1 MNPDTRIPQADD
13 TPREPRMNGR
23 CALTPM
29 PASRPLTDLLR
40 LMGGEPDGSEAD
52 HAFTVPLWQVRA
64 GATLLLEGARAS
76 HVYVVRAGTFKSI
89 KTAEDGYEQVLAF
102 TGQGEVLGFEAL
114 CEDRQHTGA
123 VALEDSIVFAISSRD
138 LLMWRRQYP
147 TLDHA
152 LQLALSRRLARAGE
166 MTELMAAVS
175 SEVRLARF
183 IMWWSAR
190 MEALGQSPR
199 RLRLRMSRRDI
210 ASLLGVAHETVSRS
224 FSTFVECGVLSVAN
238 REVEIVD
245 LERLKAC
252 TRNTRGLADDM
263 PYRSAV
269 GGRPAGLRQRTRTLE
284 AASLAVN

>member
-1 MNPDTRIPQADD
+1 MTSITRFAHTGGVQH
-13 TPREPRMNGR
+13 EPRHNAR
-23 CALTPM
+23 CALAPLS
-29 PASRPLTDLLR
+29 ASRPLVDLLR
-40 LMGGEPDGSEAD
+40 LMGGEPGGSEPDQAI
-52 HAFTVPLWQVRA
+52 TVPLWQARY
-64 GATLLLEGARAS
+64 GATLLLEGACAT
-76 HVYVVRAGTFKSI
+76 HVYVVRTGTFKII

-102 TGQGEVLGFEAL
+102 AGQGEVLGFEAL
-114 CEDRQHTGA
+114 CEDRQRTGA
-123 VALEDSIVFAISSRD
+123 VALEDCIVYAIAARD
-138 LLMWRRQYP
+138 VLLWRRQYP
-147 TLDHA
+147 ALGHA
-152 LQLALSRRLARAGE
+152 LQMALSRQLARSGE

-190 MEALGQSPR
+190 MEAMGQSPR

-284 AASLAVN
+284 AASLVVN

>member
-1 MNPDTRIPQADD
+1 MTPETGLADVE
-13 TPREPRMNGR
+13 TVRQGSRANAR

-29 PASRPLTDLLR
+29 PNSRPLTDLLR

-76 HVYVVRAGTFKSI
+76 HIYIVRAGTFKSI

-102 TGQGEVLGFEAL
+102 SSQGDVLGFEAL

-123 VALEDSIVFAISSRD
+123 VALEDSIVFAIAARD
-138 LLMWRRQYP
+138 LLLWRRQYP
-147 TLDHA
+147 ALDHA

-183 IMWWSAR
+183 LMWWSAR
-190 MEALGQSPR
+190 MVALGQSPR

-224 FSTFVECGVLSVAN
+224 FSTFVDCGVLSVAN
-238 REVEIVD
+238 REVEIID
-245 LERLKAC
+245 FDRLQTC
-252 TRNTRGLADDM
+252 TRNTRGLADDL
-263 PYRSAV
+263 PYRNAV
-269 GGRPAGLRQRTRTLE
+269 GGRPAGLRQRTRTIE
-284 AASLAVN
+284 AATLITS